1 MNPED
6 SAVFGQ
12 EIETVQ
18 KIIDVVTE
26 FFINYSFQI
35 VGALIILIV
44 GLKLSGWLSRLVIRL
59 CEKRNIDVTLSR
71 FFASTTKLMVM
82 IFVVIVAIGK
92 FGISI
97 APFIAAL
104 GALAFGSSLAI
115 QGPLSNYGAGLTLIL
130 TRPFIVGNTITVQ
143 SVSGVVKEI
152 RLAATILT
160 TEDDEELTIPNKL
173 IVGEILRNSFEN
185 KIVETSV
192 GISYHDDPARAIEVL
207 QGVLNQ
213 FSEVCKDPAPQVGIE
228 AFADSSINIG
238 LRYWVP
244 TKQYYHLLY
253 QVNLAIHHALAEAEI
268 TIPFPQQ
275 DIHLQAADL
284 EKFRGNN
291 QLSEG

>member
-6 SAVFGQ
+6 NAVFGQ
-12 EIETVQ
+12 EIETLQ

-26 FFINYSFQI
+26 FLIKYSFQI
-35 VGALIILIV
+35 VGALIILVI
-44 GLKLSGWLSRLVIRL
+44 GLKLSGWLSRAVLRL

-71 FFASTTKLMVM
+71 FFASSTKLLVM
-82 IFVVIVAIGK
+82 IFVIIVAIGK

-104 GALAFGSSLAI
+104 GALAFGSSFAI

-130 TRPFIVGNTITVQ
+130 TRPFVVGNTITVQ
-143 SVSGVVKEI
+143 DVSGVVEEI

-160 TEDDEELTIPNKL
+160 TEDGEELTIPNKH

-185 KIVETSV
+185 KIIETSV
-192 GISYHDDPARAIEVL
+192 GISYQDDPEKAIETLREVL
-207 QGVLNQ
+207 SG
-213 FSEVCKDPAPQVGIE
+213 FDDICKDPLPQVGIE

-244 TKQYYHLLY
+244 TKKYYHLMY
-253 QVNLAIHHALAEAEI
+253 QVNLAIHHALANAQI
-268 TIPFPQQ
+268 TIPYPQQ
-275 DIHLQAADL
+275 DVHLFQ
-284 EKFRGNN
+284 EKRPETGY
-291 QLSEG
+291 